1 MAELRKWDD
10 SVPWAFYTD
19 QDVDLIHQ
27 TKCRKCAYRGAAGGF
42 ACCDYILHTGHSRGC
57 SPAHC
62 DKYTPG
68 NRRRIRV
75 GISNRKQPA
84 NVQTLNAGKE
94 NEANRTYDMPSKTH
108 FGRLID
114 RYIQEKKIDYRAF
127 AELMGV
133 SLHTVTAWRNGRQGI
148 GDLRIQKI
156 SKLLNVSI
164 ERIQC
169 EIDKGRL

>member
-68 NRRRIRV
+68 KRRRIRV
-75 GISNRKQPA
+75 GISNGKQPA
-84 NVQTLNAGKE
+84 KVQDLTGGGGDDRK
-94 NEANRTYDMPSKTH
+94 TGDKPSKTY
-108 FGRLID
+108 FGLMID
-114 RYIQEKKIDYRAF
+114 SYVQEKKIDYRAF

-133 SLHTVTAWRNGRQGI
+133 SLHTVTAWRNGRQRI
-148 GDLRIQKI
+148 GDIRMQKI

-164 ERIQC
+164 ERVRS